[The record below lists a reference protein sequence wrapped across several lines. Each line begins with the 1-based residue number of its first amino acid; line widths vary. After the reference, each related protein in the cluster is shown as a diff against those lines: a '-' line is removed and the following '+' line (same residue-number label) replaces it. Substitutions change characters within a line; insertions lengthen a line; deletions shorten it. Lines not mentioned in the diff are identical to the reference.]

1 MPVLEM
7 SDSDPDLRSTRSERS
22 RTPQREVEQNWIMMV
37 EAEPGLV
44 PVRQANQ
51 IQSAWVGEPKPFGK
65 PERFGGDERR
75 WTQWRFGMKA
85 YLSLCGV
92 AQETLLDRVA
102 RRAEQVKLTEISED
116 FVEKNKL
123 MYYILASSCTGRAQ
137 CYVRTAERRART
149 VWRPGAC

>member
-1 MPVLEM
+1 MMDEDVHSM
-7 SDSDPDLRSTRSERS
+7 RSERS
-22 RTPQREVEQNWIMMV
+22 RTPQREAEQDWIMMV

-44 PVRQANQ
+44 QVRPATQ

-85 YLSLCGV
+85 YLLLCGV

-102 RRAEQVKLTEISED
+102 RRPEQVKLTEISED
-116 FVEKNKL
+116 FVDKNKL

-137 CYVRTAERRART
+137 CYVRTAESQNGLEA
-149 VWRPGAC
+149 